1 MSVKKPLSPWAAF
14 PDIQAESGA
23 WRQGDAEHW
32 WTSYW
37 LPYWQSLNYQQQQE
51 IINHPDTPAD
61 WQEKLKYFLKP
72 KI

>member
-37 LPYWQSLNYQQQQE
+37 LPYWQSLNYQ
-51 IINHPDTPAD
+51 
-61 WQEKLKYFLKP
+61 
-72 KI
+72 